1 LVLTF
6 VVCADQGEL
15 MQTRMKTRIQKRL
28 LLYLLV
34 FQMTSIWGLAN
45 RIFQAYTPNHK
56 YSYFL
61 LCMDSAFGPLQVR
74 FSSVWCAISLNLP
87 FVFSGI
93 LERSGLRFEPKIA

>member
-1 LVLTF
+1 
-6 VVCADQGEL
+6 

-74 FSSVWCAISLNLP
+74 FSSVWCAISLN
-87 FVFSGI
+87 
-93 LERSGLRFEPKIA
+93 